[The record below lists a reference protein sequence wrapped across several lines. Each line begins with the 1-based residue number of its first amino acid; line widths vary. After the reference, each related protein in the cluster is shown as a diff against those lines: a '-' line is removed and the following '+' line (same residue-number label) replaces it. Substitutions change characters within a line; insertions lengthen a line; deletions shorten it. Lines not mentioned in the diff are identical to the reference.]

1 MELIDVKDIQIQRG
15 AKMLKTLFG
24 QKYTQA
30 FLDRI
35 EYRKEQYYENRRL
48 RTIRE
53 NAMKMAHNWKHEYP
67 TDTPIEYIRDDI
79 IEMWERNSQVGIFSG
94 LDEPNKDMPE
104 PKDPYVA
111 KWQEPG

>member
-1 MELIDVKDIQIQRG
+1 
-15 AKMLKTLFG
+15 MLKTLFG

-111 KWQEPG
+111 KWQEPTR